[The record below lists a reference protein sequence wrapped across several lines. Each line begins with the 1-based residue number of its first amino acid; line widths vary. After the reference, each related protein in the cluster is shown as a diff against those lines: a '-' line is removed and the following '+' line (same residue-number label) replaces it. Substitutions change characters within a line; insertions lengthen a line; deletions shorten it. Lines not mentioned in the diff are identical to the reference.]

1 MSDLTLFIGN
11 KRYSSWSL
19 RPWLAMEASGIPF
32 KEVLIPFD
40 FPAGNPRFREIS
52 PVGMVPVLHHGKARI
67 WESLAIIEYVAE
79 LYPEAQLWPED
90 RIERAAARALSAE
103 MHAGFRALRGACPMN
118 FGRKPA
124 PLAIDDAVKADV
136 ARIKTMWRDA
146 LEASGGP
153 FLFGSFT
160 AADAM
165 YAPVVNRFEIYELAD
180 STPTLAYMNAV
191 KSLPAFQRWR
201 DGALAESWVVPEDEV

>member
-1 MSDLTLFIGN
+1 
-11 KRYSSWSL
+11 
-19 RPWLAMEASGIPF
+19 MEASGIPF

-124 PLAIDDAVKADV
+124 PLAVKRLSASDLPASV
-136 ARIKTMWRDA
+136 TLSDSDSMAQGLSLSVFPQVQISARISRTGNA
-146 LEASGGP
+146 IASSGDLQGQSGP
-153 FLFGSFT
+153 VT
-160 AADAM
+160 VQDTD
-165 YAPVVNRFEIYELAD
+165 RI
-180 STPTLAYMNAV
+180 TITI
-191 KSLPAFQRWR
+191 
-201 DGALAESWVVPEDEV
+201 DEVVE